1 MPDRLMRIHS
11 PEFEAMADRV
21 LQVTALTSR
30 LNVLPFEDEEGK
42 AALFEQILGRPLPDR
57 VTIYPPFYTDH
68 GLNLELAE
76 RVFINQGCTFLD
88 YAGIRIASRVMVGP
102 KVTFITSGHP
112 VDPAERKLYL
122 TGAPID
128 VHENVWIGAGA
139 TILPG
144 VTIGRDAVIAA
155 GAVVADDVPAET
167 LVTGPKAT
175 VRRSWADAAPS
186 EDEAQPTRRRRGD
199 ESG

>member
-1 MPDRLMRIHS
+1 MIAGRLLRIHS
-11 PEFEAMADRV
+11 PEFRAMSERV
-21 LQVTALTSR
+21 LRVTELTSR
-30 LNVLPFEDEEGK
+30 LNVLPFDDDAGK
-42 AALFEQILGRPLPDR
+42 AALFEQILGRSLPAG

-68 GLNLELAE
+68 GLRLELSE

-88 YAGIRIASRVMVGP
+88 HAGIRLGERVMVGP
-102 KVTFITSGHP
+102 KATFITGGHP

-128 VHENVWIGAGA
+128 VADNVWIGAGA

-144 VTIGRDAVIAA
+144 VSIGRDAVVAA
-155 GAVVADDVPAET
+155 GAVVADDVPAAS

-175 VRRSWADAAPS
+175 VRRHW
-186 EDEAQPTRRRRGD
+186 
-199 ESG
+199 